1 MKPITF
7 RMRNKQRL
15 MALMIAGTVVG
26 LGYQAD
32 IAQAD
37 TTAVESGDSTDQSS
51 TTSTATAKTVT
62 LSQQSPTTTENDA
75 AETNSS
81 TSEKTPAAAT
91 TPIAKP
97 IAKPAAVTPQVRAIS
112 TPTATAPQSTNS
124 SAVTPT
130 TTASIVKTGTFG
142 TAPWTLDSDGNMVI
156 SAGTFRGGELGS
168 YNHTDVKHVT
178 FAGKVVLGTD
188 ASRLFSGWSSLT
200 GIDGLANLDT
210 SQTVLM
216 DDMFSQTGLQ

>member
-1 MKPITF
+1 MKPTTF

-91 TPIAKP
+91 TPMLN
-97 IAKPAAVTPQVRAIS
+97 RS
-112 TPTATAPQSTNS
+112 QSQQ
-124 SAVTPT
+124 
-130 TTASIVKTGTFG
+130 
-142 TAPWTLDSDGNMVI
+142 
-156 SAGTFRGGELGS
+156 R
-168 YNHTDVKHVT
+168 
-178 FAGKVVLGTD
+178 
-188 ASRLFSGWSSLT
+188 
-200 GIDGLANLDT
+200 
-210 SQTVLM
+210 
-216 DDMFSQTGLQ
+216 